1 MKRADRTG
9 ADRTGA
15 DTTRADSPRRV
26 ELIEAAYAYALEHG
40 LAATSLRPVAD
51 AIGSS
56 TGVLRFLFG
65 SKDGLVL
72 ALLQRARRDEL
83 DLLAGIPSDGD
94 LHHVAHAV
102 WDWLRDPT
110 HAPVLR
116 LWVESYATSLGDDA
130 GPWAGFGLQTIEDWL
145 ALLARSQPSGVRR
158 TAAGRAQ
165 RTAVLA
171 VLRGGLLDL
180 LATGDDARVN
190 RAVRSALAV
199 LTI

>member
-1 MKRADRTG
+1 MTLG
-9 ADRTGA
+9 E
-15 DTTRADSPRRV
+15 SPRRL
-26 ELIEAAYAYALEHG
+26 ELVEAAYAYVLEHG
-40 LAATSLRPVAD
+40 LAAASLRPVAE

-83 DLLAGIPSDGD
+83 ALLETLPTDGD
-94 LHHVAHAV
+94 LSQVAHAV
-102 WDWLRDPT
+102 WDWLCEPS
-110 HAPVLR
+110 HAPILR
-116 LWVESYATSLGDDA
+116 LWVESYATSLKDDA
-130 GPWAGFGLQTIEDWL
+130 GSWAGFGARTVEDWL
-145 ALLARSQPSGVRR
+145 ALLARSQPAAVRR

-180 LATGDDARVN
+180 LATGERARVDA
-190 RAVRSALAV
+190 AVRSSLAV
-199 LTI
+199 LATQPGWA